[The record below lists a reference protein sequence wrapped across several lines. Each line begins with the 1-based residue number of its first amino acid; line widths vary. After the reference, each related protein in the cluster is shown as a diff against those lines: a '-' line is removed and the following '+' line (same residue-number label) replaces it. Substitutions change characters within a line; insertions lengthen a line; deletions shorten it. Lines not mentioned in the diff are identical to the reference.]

1 MIYPFRIS
9 YQLVRQ
15 KILWSHC
22 GAAIDKCLSHDLID
36 AVMINNFNLI
46 FLHAN
51 KLWNGTETDLQ
62 ASCAA
67 KYRGNKAAKYND
79 LSFRIE
85 HRYGRLTLGL
95 SDKQTVRS
103 SYIKTLKLLIV
114 QHSHSSDSSKFG
126 MHAVKTFFLKPQIL
140 HWLIENKFKASPN
153 IFTGCLNSLGVT
165 AKLRTRV
172 ECGQELLKQ

>member
-1 MIYPFRIS
+1 MTCIQNERTGMIYPFRIS

-85 HRYGRLTLGL
+85 HRYGRLTYWVCLINRQSGVHILKHL
-95 SDKQTVRS
+95 SFWLYSTLILLTLQNLECMP
-103 SYIKTLKLLIV
+103 LKLF
-114 QHSHSSDSSKFG
+114 S
-126 MHAVKTFFLKPQIL
+126 
-140 HWLIENKFKASPN
+140 
-153 IFTGCLNSLGVT
+153 
-165 AKLRTRV
+165 
-172 ECGQELLKQ
+172 